1 MVSHARTEKAK
12 PTCCWRDGGDRRDFQ
27 ILQPAQAHRNAINR
41 QVEHGAGFLM
51 TSTFKTITRKVR
63 MLKMPCNDNSIEG
76 FVVMAMAEVDKHE
89 AQLNALLFA
98 LQAVRR
104 WK

>member
-1 MVSHARTEKAK
+1 
-12 PTCCWRDGGDRRDFQ
+12 
-27 ILQPAQAHRNAINR
+27 
-41 QVEHGAGFLM
+41 M
-51 TSTFKTITRKVR
+51 TSTFKTITRKVL